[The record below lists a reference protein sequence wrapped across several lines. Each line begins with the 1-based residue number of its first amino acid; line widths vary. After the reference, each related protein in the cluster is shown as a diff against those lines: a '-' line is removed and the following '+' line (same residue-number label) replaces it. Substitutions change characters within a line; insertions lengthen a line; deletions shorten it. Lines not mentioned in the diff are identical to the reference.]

1 MLFLDAPSHASRRRA
16 WITRLGAA
24 CLALALVTATATTR
38 AQEAQRLEYQVKAAF
53 LYNFAKFVDWPPTAF
68 PAPETPITI
77 GILGDDPFGGWLD
90 AMVRDKRIDRRR
102 IVVKRLTRPAEATQ
116 CHLLFISNSE
126 KTQLGLILAGL
137 KRASV
142 LTVTEVE
149 RGAAVAGIINFT
161 TVGSKIRF
169 EVNEPAATRAHLQIS
184 SKLLRLALNPI
195 THT

>member
-1 MLFLDAPSHASRRRA
+1 MLFLDAPSHASRRRIWLTCLA
-16 WITRLGAA
+16 AA
-24 CLALALVTATATTR
+24 CVALGLVTAPATTR
-38 AQEAQRLEYQVKAAF
+38 AQEAQSLEYQVKAAF
-53 LYNFAKFVDWPPTAF
+53 LYNFAKFVDWPPAAF
-68 PAPETPITI
+68 PAPDTPITI

-90 AMVRDKRIDRRR
+90 AMVRDKRIDQRR
-102 IVVKRLTRPAEATQ
+102 IVVKRLSRPAEATQ

-126 KTQLGLILAGL
+126 KAQLCLILAGL

-161 TVGSKIRF
+161 MVGSKIRF
-169 EVNEPAATRAHLQIS
+169 EVNEPAATHAHLQIS